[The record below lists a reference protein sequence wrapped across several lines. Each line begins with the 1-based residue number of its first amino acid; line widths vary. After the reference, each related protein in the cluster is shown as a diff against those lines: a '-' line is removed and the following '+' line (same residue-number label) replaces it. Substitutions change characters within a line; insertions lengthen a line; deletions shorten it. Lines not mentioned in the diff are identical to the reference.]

1 MLSPS
6 CHQPARIKHMVSRKK
21 FWHRCAYH
29 DALPIVSTARN
40 LELSLNGS
48 LIEGL
53 RTRKG
58 SASQAG
64 GGRRR
69 QVFGESV
76 LNDAVAIVLFQTLQR
91 SAGAPLGWAGL
102 PLLGANFAFIGVG
115 SMAVGARQG
124 RVGLGHMPFVL
135 LVPCGLSPH
144 ALGAGAHALARH
156 SNPARMPELP
166 ACAPAVLVAS

>member
-21 FWHRCAYH
+21 FWRRCAYH

-91 SAGAPLGWAGL
+91 SAGAPLGWA
-102 PLLGANFAFIGVG
+102 VG
-115 SMAVGARQG
+115 
-124 RVGLGHMPFVL
+124 
-135 LVPCGLSPH
+135 
-144 ALGAGAHALARH
+144 
-156 SNPARMPELP
+156 
-166 ACAPAVLVAS
+166 

>member
-1 MLSPS
+1 
-6 CHQPARIKHMVSRKK
+6 
-21 FWHRCAYH
+21 
-29 DALPIVSTARN
+29 
-40 LELSLNGS
+40 
-48 LIEGL
+48 
-53 RTRKG
+53 
-58 SASQAG
+58 
-64 GGRRR
+64 
-69 QVFGESV
+69 
-76 LNDAVAIVLFQTLQR
+76 VLFQTLQR